1 MSERK
6 HKITQIYR
14 RYVSLTVR
22 PGSVEDALLLTL
34 LGQRTFLTSV
44 AHVSPFTDVWNRR
57 ADVCTASYFV
67 LDVSPETWLSKG
79 NLCERKYATC
89 SLAQKLSTLPNKSG
103 GIESSWAKPHNVT
116 MWLP

>member
-34 LGQRTFLTSV
+34 LGQRTLRANDTVTGSELTDGLRQSGLNV
-44 AHVSPFTDVWNRR
+44 GRVDWRLEKMANEGLIIKIGSGR
-57 ADVCTASYFV
+57 ASRYRLTNQGM
-67 LDVSPETWLSKG
+67 SKAQDIAR
-79 NLCERKYATC
+79 NLI
-89 SLAQKLSTLPNKSG
+89 STVP
-103 GIESSWAKPHNVT
+103 
-116 MWLP
+116 